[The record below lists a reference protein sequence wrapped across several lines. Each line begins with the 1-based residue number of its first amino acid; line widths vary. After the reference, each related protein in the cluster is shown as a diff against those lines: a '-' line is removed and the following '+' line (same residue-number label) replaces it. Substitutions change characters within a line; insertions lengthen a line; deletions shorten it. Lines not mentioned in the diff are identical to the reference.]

1 MDTLTS
7 PVLVVSPHL
16 DDGVFSCG
24 QLLAH
29 HPGSWVVTVFA
40 GEPANGAVITSW
52 DAACGF
58 GNAAQAMQARRAED
72 AAATSMVSA
81 RARWLDFLD
90 SQYGA
95 TPGVEA
101 VSDALGALMRA
112 LAPST
117 VCFPAGLFHSDHA
130 LVHDA
135 VLALLR
141 REPTR
146 DWVMY
151 EDALYRRQPGLL
163 QTRLDRLRSQSIVV
177 TPLRPPL
184 PGDASWAVKS
194 AALACYGSQ
203 LRALRSVAA
212 GHEDALATEGYWRV
226 AVQP

>member
-7 PVLVVSPHL
+7 PVLVISPHL

-29 HPGSWVVTVFA
+29 NPGSWVVTVFA
-40 GEPANGAVITSW
+40 GEPTNGAVITSW
-52 DAACGF
+52 DTACGF

-72 AAATSMVSA
+72 AAATAMVSA

-101 VSDALGALMRA
+101 VSDALSALIRE

-117 VCFPAGLFHSDHA
+117 VCFPAGLFHSDHV

-141 REPTR
+141 RQPRR
-146 DWVMY
+146 DWIMY

-163 QTRLDRLRSQSIVV
+163 QTRLGRMQAHGIAV
-177 TPLRPPL
+177 TPLRL
-184 PGDASWAVKS
+184 PMPDASWALKS

-212 GHEDALATEGYWRV
+212 GHEDALAPEGYWRV
-226 AVQP
+226 AVPP